1 MMCARGFTLTRGPPM
16 TSADPRRRH
25 QRIES
30 PLDILVDGPV
40 VRALDWSLTGFAVPV
55 DALPDRAV
63 GDEFD
68 LEACFHLP
76 SAIIGTHFRATVVR
90 RQSDRVGCRFVD
102 PSHEQLGILRQLHSA
117 YRAGRS
123 PRADAITAG
132 LASATSSTARG
143 LVRRASAA
151 SANAEPN
158 GPITRD
164 GPGGGGTRLDRIWPS
179 WTRLRPRAA
188 LAYALI
194 GCLGAGLGTYA
205 VSVMIRPVEATF
217 AAVNLPGDMLRAP
230 SDGVIEEVL
239 AQPGDLLSPQSAL
252 VRFRPRGAPSRNAT
266 GNAAGNAVGNTSG
279 HAARFLPSPC
289 TCSVAGLQ
297 VQGGQAVRAGD
308 PLIRLAPLG
317 GGAPAVVE
325 SLVAWEHAGLFV
337 PGAAVAVRVSGT
349 DGLHP
354 GRVIEAPNVPASAL
368 PRVVTDAAR
377 GRLATVYVS
386 IEAGAAPL
394 VNGQPARVRLDR
406 SPLRIAQRLVGG

>member
-1 MMCARGFTLTRGPPM
+1 MMCARGFTMTRGPPM

-25 QRIES
+25 QRIDS
-30 PLDILVDGPV
+30 PLDIRVDGPV
-40 VRALDWSLTGFAVPV
+40 VRALDWSLTGFAVPM

-63 GDEFD
+63 GDVFD

-76 SAIIGTHFRATVVR
+76 SAIIGTHFRAVVVR

-102 PSHEQLGILRQLHSA
+102 PAQEQLGLLRQLHSA
-117 YRAGRS
+117 QRAGRS
-123 PRADAITAG
+123 PRADAIAAG
-132 LASATSSTARG
+132 LASAAPSTARD
-143 LVRRASAA
+143 LVRRAPAA
-151 SANAEPN
+151 SATTEPN
-158 GPITRD
+158 GPVIRD
-164 GPGGGGTRLDRIWPS
+164 GSGGRDTRLDRVWPS
-179 WTRLRPRAA
+179 WIRWRPRAA

-194 GCLGAGLGTYA
+194 GCISVGLGTYA
-205 VSVMIRPVEATF
+205 VSILIRPVEATF

-239 AQPGDLLSPQSAL
+239 ARPGDLLSPQSAV
-252 VRFRPRGAPSRNAT
+252 VRFRPRGGLPRDANGNPV
-266 GNAAGNAVGNTSG
+266 GNAGG

-297 VQGGQAVRAGD
+297 VQDGQAVRAGD
-308 PLIRLAPLG
+308 PLVRLAPLG

-325 SLVAWEHAGLFV
+325 SLVAWEHVDLFV

-349 DGLHP
+349 DGLQP

-386 IEAGAAPL
+386 IETGATPL

-406 SPLRIAQRLVGG
+406 SPLRIAQRLIGG